1 MTYNKNNPF
10 YKIINENAPAEKIYE
25 NDSAIVINN
34 LYPKAKIHLLAIPK
48 GSYTSF
54 TEFGLQATD
63 KEKLDFI
70 NAVNE
75 AIKIYKLDETGGYR
89 LAANTGDNAG
99 QSVPHFHLHIVGGEK
114 LINID

>member
-10 YKIINENAPAEKIYE
+10 YKIINENAAAEKIYE
-25 NDSAIVINN
+25 NDSALVINN

-54 TEFGLQATD
+54 TEFGIQASD
-63 KEKLDFI
+63 KEKLDFFTAI
-70 NAVNE
+70 NE
-75 AIKIYKLDETGGYR
+75 AIKIYKLHETGGYR

-99 QSVPHFHLHIVGGEK
+99 QSVPHFHLHILGGEK